1 MLAKITTIAL
11 AIVALAGLAG
21 AQARIAEIA
30 DLEGVRDN
38 YVKGIGLVVGLNGTG
53 DGTDITKR
61 MLANMLT
68 RSNVNATM
76 SEVDSKNAAVVMV
89 TARLSPF
96 KRPGGR
102 LDVDVAC
109 INNASS
115 LQGGTLVETYLMG
128 PDQQTVYAIAQGP
141 VSTPSKRAEGQS
153 GSSVTVSHPTVATV
167 PNGAL
172 IEKAVDMQIHD
183 SRNIITLNLKNQ
195 NWNTAANVAK
205 AIEEKHAG
213 AARAVDAGMIE
224 VKIPADWLGRVTEF
238 IASIQE
244 LRVEVDM
251 ISKVIVNRKT
261 GVIIAGQDV
270 RISKVAVAQGSISV
284 TIEETP
290 IPVTAAPFT
299 EGPSI
304 AAVPRSE
311 VQVTE
316 ENRGLKVVDG
326 GESVASLAASLNAL
340 GVLPSELISI
350 LEAIKAA
357 GALHA
362 ELEVR

>member
-1 MLAKITTIAL
+1 MLNKIRSIVLAL
-11 AIVALAGLAG
+11 LVLGG
-21 AQARIAEIA
+21 AAFGQARIAEIS

-38 YVKGIGLVVGLNGTG
+38 YIKGVGLVVGLAGTG
-53 DGTDITKR
+53 DGTD
-61 MLANMLT
+61 LT
-68 RSNVNATM
+68 RNMIVNLLERSNINAQTQQ
-76 SEVDSKNAAVVMV
+76 VDSKNAAVVMV

-96 KRPGGR
+96 KRPGSR

-109 INNASS
+109 LNNATN
-115 LQGGTLVETYLMG
+115 LQGGTLIETFLFG
-128 PDQQTVYAIAQGP
+128 PDNKTVYAIAQGP
-141 VSTPSKRAEGQS
+141 VSTPTKRAEGQS
-153 GSSVTVSHPTVATV
+153 GSSVTVSHPTVATIPSGASVETPV
-167 PNGAL
+167 P
-172 IEKAVDMQIHD
+172 MRIHD
-183 SRNIITLNLKNQ
+183 NRNVVTFNLKNQ

-205 AIEEKHAG
+205 EINAKHPK
-213 AARAVDAGMIE
+213 AARAVNAGTIE
-224 VKIPADWLGRVTEF
+224 VKIPEAWLPRVTEF
-238 IASIQE
+238 IAGIQD

-251 ISKVIVNRKT
+251 VSKVIVNRKT
-261 GVIIAGQDV
+261 GVIIAGKDV

-290 IPVTAAPFT
+290 LPVQAAPFT

-311 VQVTE
+311 VEIVE
-316 ENRGLKVVDG
+316 EDRGLKVVEG
-326 GESVASLAASLNAL
+326 GESVASLADSLNAL

-350 LEAIKAA
+350 LEAIRAA

>member
-1 MLAKITTIAL
+1 MNPRFPSLL
-11 AIVALAGLAG
+11 GAILLLAGLLP

-38 YVKGIGLVVGLNGTG
+38 YIKGIGLVVGLNGTG

-68 RSNVNATM
+68 RNNVNATPQD
-76 SEVDSKNAAVVMV
+76 VDSKNAAVVMV

-96 KRPGGR
+96 KRPGSR

-109 INNASS
+109 INNATNLS
-115 LQGGTLVETYLMG
+115 GGTLIETYLYG

-141 VSTPSKRAEGQS
+141 VSTPTKKAEGQS
-153 GSSVTVSHPTVATV
+153 GSSVVVAHPTVASI
-167 PNGAL
+167 PSGAL
-172 IEKAVDMQIHD
+172 IEKSVEMQIHNN
-183 SRNIITLNLKNQ
+183 RNVVTFNLRNQ
-195 NWNTAANVAK
+195 NFNTASNVAR
-205 AIEEKHAG
+205 AIEAKYPGTAH
-213 AARAVDAGMIE
+213 AVDAGMIE
-224 VKIPADWLGRVTEF
+224 VKIPDAWMTRITEF

-244 LRVEVDM
+244 IRVEVDM
-251 ISKVIVNRKT
+251 VSKIVVNRKT

-284 TIEETP
+284 TIEENP

-311 VQVTE
+311 VQITE

-340 GVLPSELISI
+340 GVAPSELISI
-350 LEAIKAA
+350 LETIKAA